1 MASGPNSSWQIDW
14 ETMETVTDFIFL
26 NSKISADGE
35 SSHEVKR
42 LLLLGR
48 KAMTNLDSILKSRDI
63 TLLMK
68 ARLVKAKVFPVVL
81 HGCERWNIKKAEH

>member
-1 MASGPNSSWQIDW
+1 MALGPIPSWQIDW

-35 SSHEVKR
+35 SNHEVKR

-48 KAMTNLDSILKSRDI
+48 KAMANLDSLLKSRDI
-63 TLLMK
+63 SLPI
-68 ARLVKAKVFPVVL
+68 KVFPVKGFSSSHV
-81 HGCERWNIKKAEH
+81 WM